1 MKHANEHPYSVVD
14 FPKSRIG
21 TIDLGRIARTK
32 HHIAGLLEIDVTDA
46 RSRLRTLRRESGV
59 AVSFTSWLIKTIATA
74 ISEHKEVHALLHR
87 NKRKLIVFDDIDIAV
102 IVEKEVDG
110 KPVPLPVVIKRAD
123 KKAMAEIHREIEAA
137 KSQDIRNE
145 GDYVLAEG
153 SSALQMKLY
162 YLLPAVIRRLVMKHI
177 LSRPLLR
184 KKLMGTVILTSIG
197 TKRGLP
203 GWFIHKSYHNL
214 SVGVGSVLKK
224 PWVVQNEVKIREILN
239 LTILMDHDVVDG
251 APMARFISRLTQ
263 LMETASGLEWRPAFA
278 PERR

>member
-1 MKHANEHPYSVVD
+1 MNHVNKHPYSVVN

-46 RSRLRTLRRESGV
+46 RSRLRALRRESGV
-59 AVSFTSWLIKTIATA
+59 AASFTSWLIKTMATA

-87 NKRKLIVFDDIDIAV
+87 NGRKLVVFDDIAFAV

-110 KPVPLPVVIKRAD
+110 KLVPLPVVIERAD
-123 KKAMAEIHREIEAA
+123 KKTIAEIQQEIDAA
-137 KSQDIRNE
+137 KNQNVRNE

-153 SSALQMKLY
+153 SSTLQMKLY
-162 YLLPAVIRRLVMKHI
+162 YFLPAIIRRLMMKYV

-214 SVGVGSVLKK
+214 SIGVGSVLRK
-224 PWVVQNEVKIREILN
+224 PWVVQNEIKVREILN
-239 LTILMDHDVVDG
+239 LTILIDHDVVDG
-251 APMARFISRLTQ
+251 APMARFISDLTQ
-263 LMETASGLEWRPAFA
+263 RMETASGLE
-278 PERR
+278 

>member
-1 MKHANEHPYSVVD
+1 MQAPDKHQYSIFD

-46 RSRLRTLRRESGV
+46 RIRLRALRRESGV
-59 AVSFTSWLIKTIATA
+59 AVSFTSWLIKTISTA

-87 NKRKLIVFDDIDIAV
+87 NGKKLVVFDDIDFAV

-110 KPVPLPVVIKRAD
+110 KLVPLPVVIAGTNRKT
-123 KKAMAEIHREIEAA
+123 MAEIQHEIEAA
-137 KSQDIRNE
+137 KNQNVRNE

-153 SSALQMKLY
+153 GSALQMKLY
-162 YLLPAVIRRLVMKHI
+162 YLLPAAIRVLVMKYI

-197 TKRGLP
+197 TKRGFP

-214 SVGVGSVLKK
+214 SIGIGSVLRK
-224 PWVVQNEVKIREILN
+224 PWVVQNEIKIREVLN
-239 LTILMDHDVVDG
+239 LTILMDHDVIDG
-251 APMARFISRLTQ
+251 APMARFISHLTH
-263 LMETASGLEWRPAFA
+263 LMETASGLE
-278 PERR
+278 